1 MNTQFTPF
9 TEYIKN
15 KPDPKPASK
24 PDGFQI
30 QRYEKDET
38 IFSMG
43 ARGYAAYVVKS
54 GQVEI
59 SMRKGG
65 KKSVLTVLEE
75 QAVFGEV
82 ALLTGNHTRSATAT
96 ALENAQIIRIPKE
109 VFEQYLNKSPK
120 VISACLVAIA
130 HRLNEFSTH
139 ECGRPA
145 TLERIARI
153 LDLLRIHD
161 RTDLYYDDT
170 LAALAKALA
179 KSEEEIIKD
188 LTTMEDFNLIE
199 LKQEQNDQQ
208 NDARNGQRTISLLSG
223 SRFLEKALKI
233 FSMIEGVE
241 PV

>member
-9 TEYIKN
+9 AEYIKN

-30 QRYEKDET
+30 QQYKKDET
-38 IFSMG
+38 IFSTG
-43 ARGYAAYVVKS
+43 AKGYAAYVVKS

-59 SMRKGG
+59 SIRKDG
-65 KKSVLTVLEE
+65 KKSVLTVLGE

-96 ALENAQIIRIPKE
+96 ALEDSQIIRIPKE

-130 HRLNEFSTH
+130 HRLNEFSTQ

-145 TLERIARI
+145 TLERIAWI
-153 LDLLRIHD
+153 LDLLRCHGK
-161 RTDLYYDDT
+161 TDLYYDDT

-179 KSEEEIIKD
+179 KSEEEIVKD
-188 LTTMEDFNLIE
+188 LTTMEDLNLIE
-199 LKQEQNDQQ
+199 LAQDRNKD
-208 NDARNGQRTISLLSG
+208 RNGQRTITLLG
-223 SRFLEKALKI
+223 GTRFLEKALKI
-233 FSMIEGVE
+233 FAMIEGVK

>member
-1 MNTQFTPF
+1 MSTQFTPF

-15 KPDPKPASK
+15 KPDPKPDSK
-24 PDGFQI
+24 MKGFQI
-30 QRYEKDET
+30 QQYKKDET

-43 ARGYAAYVVKS
+43 AKGYAAYVIKF

-59 SMRKGG
+59 SIRRGG
-65 KKSVLTVLEE
+65 KKSVLTTLGE

-96 ALENAQIIRIPKE
+96 ALEDSQIIRIPKE

-139 ECGRPA
+139 ESGRPA

-153 LDLLRIHD
+153 LDLLRLHD
-161 RTDLYYDDT
+161 RTELDYDVT
-170 LAALAKALA
+170 LFALGKALA
-179 KSEEEIIKD
+179 KPEDEITQD
-188 LTTMEDFNLIE
+188 LKTIEDFNLIE
-199 LKQEQNDQQ
+199 LGQNQNEQ
-208 NDARNGQRTISLLSG
+208 RIITLLG
-223 SRFLEKALKI
+223 GDRFLEKALKI
-233 FSMIEGVE
+233 FAMIEGVE